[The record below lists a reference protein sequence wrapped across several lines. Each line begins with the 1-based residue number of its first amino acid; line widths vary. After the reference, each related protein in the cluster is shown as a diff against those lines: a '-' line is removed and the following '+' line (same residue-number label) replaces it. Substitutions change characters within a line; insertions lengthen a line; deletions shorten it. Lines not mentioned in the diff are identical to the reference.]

1 MKISKSYFI
10 YLSIFILSFCFNSCR
25 KDELNEQ
32 VQVQR
37 TVLVYMAGDNSL
49 SSYVET
55 NLAQM
60 EQGMRT
66 NQLNVGRLLVLADDG
81 NINTQ
86 LLEITNNGRKV
97 LKSYGANLNTAE
109 VSTFQEVWKD
119 VKSLSPAAGYGLIL
133 WSHGTGWYPSRNIA
147 SDIEY
152 LKVES
157 QSKVRMRAFGLDGN
171 DWMSTED
178 LATAL
183 PDNEFEF
190 IIFDACYMAS
200 VELLYSLRNKST
212 YFIVSPTEILGSGLP
227 YDEILN
233 EVLVPKSELRTALK
247 RICKKYF
254 DYYENQSGSF
264 QSAAISLICA
274 NKLSDL
280 ARKIRDLNLAVSIV
294 NSTDVQRFNRQQFY
308 PCFDFTDAYLHAN
321 NSRNEWSE
329 ELDSVVLVEYHT
341 KNFIDLPI
349 SSCCGLSTYIPQAN
363 EPIINELYRNTL
375 WYKAV
380 NKK

>member
-109 VSTFQEVWKD
+109 VSTFQEV
-119 VKSLSPAAGYGLIL
+119 
-133 WSHGTGWYPSRNIA
+133 
-147 SDIEY
+147 
-152 LKVES
+152 
-157 QSKVRMRAFGLDGN
+157 
-171 DWMSTED
+171 
-178 LATAL
+178 
-183 PDNEFEF
+183 
-190 IIFDACYMAS
+190 
-200 VELLYSLRNKST
+200 
-212 YFIVSPTEILGSGLP
+212 
-227 YDEILN
+227 
-233 EVLVPKSELRTALK
+233 
-247 RICKKYF
+247 
-254 DYYENQSGSF
+254 
-264 QSAAISLICA
+264 
-274 NKLSDL
+274 
-280 ARKIRDLNLAVSIV
+280 
-294 NSTDVQRFNRQQFY
+294 
-308 PCFDFTDAYLHAN
+308 
-321 NSRNEWSE
+321 
-329 ELDSVVLVEYHT
+329 
-341 KNFIDLPI
+341 
-349 SSCCGLSTYIPQAN
+349 
-363 EPIINELYRNTL
+363 
-375 WYKAV
+375 
-380 NKK
+380 